1 LSPAAALPISS
12 GPSVARDGAA
22 SEANLKRILLAGLAV
37 AVGILLGLAIAGSLN
52 IARWLGGPDPETVAS
67 ASLQSMREQQ
77 RLTAFTARFVTVV
90 TSSRTRLGITSR
102 KTMIM
107 PGLVR
112 YEIDLSRLRQKD
124 LVWDKAAN
132 RLRVTLP
139 PIELSGPQV
148 NPSELRTYG
157 GGGLAGA
164 ITGGDSE
171 LDQANRIRGEQLL
184 LSQARAPMPMQL
196 ARDSARRAIERSFAM
211 PLRAAGIDA
220 KVEVRFVDEG
230 RSDEQMDRS
239 RSYEEVMRER

>member
-1 LSPAAALPISS
+1 MRRYL
-12 GPSVARDGAA
+12 
-22 SEANLKRILLAGLAV
+22 LLALALAGGL
-37 AVGILLGLAIAGSLN
+37 LLGLAIAGG
-52 IARWLGGPDPETVAS
+52 LGIRNFLAGPDPETVAS

-90 TSSRTRLGITSR
+90 TSSQSRLGITSR

-124 LVWDKAAN
+124 IAWDKDSKT
-132 RLRVTLP
+132 LSVTLP
-139 PIELSGPQV
+139 PIEISGPQV
-148 NPSELRTYG
+148 NPSELRSYG
-157 GGGLAGA
+157 GGGLAA
-164 ITGGDSE
+164 AVTGGDAR
-171 LDQANRIRGEQLL
+171 LDQANRVRGEQLL

-220 KVEVRFVDEG
+220 RVTARFVDEG

-239 RSYEEVMRER
+239 RSLEEVLGTGNRG